1 MILIIE
7 GVHCVVIL
15 IVEGVDCVVILIV
28 EGVDC
33 VVLLIV
39 DRVDKEG
46 EEKNLRLSVK
56 VLAKFR
62 SGSYSSLADRERE

>member
-7 GVHCVVIL
+7 GVH
-15 IVEGVDCVVILIV
+15 CVVILIV

-46 EEKNLRLSVK
+46 KK
-56 VLAKFR
+56 KTY
-62 SGSYSSLADRERE
+62 GCQ